1 MTLGLLLPLIF
12 CVLLLAASAFFSGSE
27 AALFSLK
34 TWQLESS
41 AGSGKLRL
49 VGQLLKDPPTLLVAI
64 LIGNETVNVTLSFVT
79 SNVEHAIAPGP
90 VGAAV
95 GVVVTTVV
103 LVLFGEALPKA
114 ISANAPVPVARTYA
128 PLLVVLIRLLR
139 LPIHVLLGVLQ
150 RMPLFKPGTDLH
162 PLEELGHLIR
172 AAEAEGSFRKD
183 EQEILVGLLKA
194 QREPA
199 SARMVPRT
207 ALRFV
212 RAAEGWPAAREAAA
226 AGAAGGIVVLCGETQ
241 DDLLGVL
248 TASDLLDEALS
259 GHPADIVKRAR
270 QVPLFPETR
279 PLRQVFDDLY
289 RSGWPAVILADEYG
303 GVAGALTRASLASAL
318 LEAGLVRSQGP
329 SGRAFAGT
337 TPYDQFRE
345 VFATAPRDP
354 RCKTLAGHVL
364 NLAGRIPSEG
374 EWFSDGACRYRVLRV
389 SPRQVLQVEAEPIG
403 PE

>member
-1 MTLGLLLPLIF
+1 MTLGLLLPLIL

-41 AGSGKLRL
+41 AGGGRLRL
-49 VGQLLKDPPTLLVAI
+49 VGHLLRDPPALLVAI

-95 GVVVTTVV
+95 GIAVTTVV
-103 LVLFGEALPKA
+103 LVLCGEALPKA

-128 PLLVVLIRLLR
+128 PLLSVLIRVLR
-139 LPIHVLLGVLQ
+139 LPIRVLLGVLQ
-150 RMPLFKPGTDLH
+150 RLPLFKPGTDLH

-199 SARMVPRT
+199 SARMLPRT

-212 RAAEGWPAAREAAA
+212 RAAEGWPAAREAA

-248 TASDLLDEALS
+248 TASDLLDVALS

-318 LEAGLVRSQGP
+318 LEAGLVRSPGP
-329 SGRAFAGT
+329 SGRAFPGT
-337 TPYDQFRE
+337 TPYGQFRE
-345 VFATAPRDP
+345 AFAMAPRDP
-354 RCKTLAGHVL
+354 HCKTLAGHVL

-389 SPRQVLQVEAEPIG
+389 SPRQILQVEAEPLG